1 MEDKKPEKRKA
12 AKGSAYRLIVLM
24 GMVSLFGDVTYEGA
38 RSITGPYLAVLGGG
52 AAIVGLVS
60 GLGDFLGY
68 ALRLASG
75 YIADRTKAYW
85 PLTFTGYALIFAIPA
100 MAFAGN
106 WKIAALLI
114 VLERLGKAIRTP
126 ARDTILSHAAKEV
139 GRGWGFGLHE
149 LFDQIGAVL
158 GPLIFTTVFIFRGN
172 YRQGFG
178 ILWIPAALAMLFL
191 ARAAIKMPSPEKLE
205 IQKAGTGERADIL
218 KEEELKKLPRLF
230 WFYAIF
236 TFFSVAGIMHFQLI
250 AFHLKVQRL
259 APDVLIPVLYIIEMA
274 VDGGAALVMGKAYDT
289 GGMRFLVI
297 APLLSLP
304 VAWLSLSG
312 GFGLAVA
319 GIAFLG
325 VVIGIHETI
334 MRAAIADLT
343 VTAKRGVAYGIF
355 NTVYGLAYLVG
366 GVTMGLL
373 YEKVSIAGVVAFSA
387 VMEALAISV
396 FVLTGFSRLKAAR

>member
-1 MEDKKPEKRKA
+1 MEASGKRRTQ
-12 AKGSAYRLIVLM
+12 KGSAYRLIVLM

-60 GLGDFLGY
+60 GLGDFLGH

-85 PLTFTGYALIFAIPA
+85 PLTFAGYALIFSIPV

-106 WKIAALLI
+106 WKTAALLI
-114 VLERLGKAIRTP
+114 VLERLGKAVRTP

-178 ILWIPAALAMLFL
+178 ILWIPAALSMLFL
-191 ARAAIKMPSPEKLE
+191 VRAAIKTPAPEKLE
-205 IQKAGTGERADIL
+205 TGGAETGGRGDNIL

-230 WFYAIF
+230 WSYALF
-236 TFFSVAGIMHFQLI
+236 TFFSVAGIMHFQLV
-250 AFHLKVQRL
+250 AFHLKVHRL

-274 VDGGAALVMGKAYDT
+274 VDGGAALVMGRAYDSV
-289 GGMRFLVI
+289 GMRFLVI
-297 APLLSLP
+297 APVLSLP

-343 VTAKRGVAYGIF
+343 ATARRGVAYGIF
-355 NTVYGLAYLVG
+355 NTIYGLAYLVG

-373 YEKVSIAGVVAFSA
+373 YEKVSIMGVVAFSA
-387 VMEALAISV
+387 VMEALAIAA
-396 FVLTGFSRLKAAR
+396 FVLTGFSRMKTAP